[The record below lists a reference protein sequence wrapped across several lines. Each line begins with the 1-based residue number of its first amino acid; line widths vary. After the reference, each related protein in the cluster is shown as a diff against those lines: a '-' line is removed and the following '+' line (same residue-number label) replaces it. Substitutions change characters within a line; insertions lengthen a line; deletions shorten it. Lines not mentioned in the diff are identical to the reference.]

1 MAVRLIGP
9 YQVMGPV
16 AVNTTA
22 TIVRN
27 AIVRVVSGLVTA
39 VTNGANTGL
48 AVALDKY
55 PDPDFVGH
63 GTSAKTQVELA
74 MLDES
79 VEVEVPFS
87 GGALTQAMIGGG
99 PYELLATGG
108 GTVNVAA
115 TSQGVFRPRRPG
127 RDTKLGDT
135 SGYLVGVFVD
145 AAVSF

>member
-1 MAVRLIGP
+1 
-9 YQVMGPV
+9 MGPV
-16 AVNTTA
+16 AVDTTA

-27 AIVRVVSGLVTA
+27 SIVRVASGV
-39 VTNGANTGL
+39 VTNVANGSNAGL

-55 PDPDFVGH
+55 PDADFVGH
-63 GTSAKTQVELA
+63 GTSAKSQVELA

-87 GGALTQAMIGGG
+87 GAALTQAMIGGG
-99 PYELLATGG
+99 PYRLLAASGG
-108 GTVNVAA
+108 SISVAS
-115 TSQGVFRPRRPG
+115 TTNGVFRPRRPG

-135 SGYLVGVFVD
+135 TGYLVGVFVD